1 MGAIPLQFIFFHP
14 DCNCRSRNLT
24 LSAQSIALR
33 SRTFTAGMEF
43 HQTPKI
49 NFKILSFSNSTA
61 VNRRGIY
68 CIIINYNY
76 SMISETT
83 PEPTVLPP
91 SRIAKRRPFSQAMG
105 LMSST
110 VMLTLSPGRHIS
122 TPSGSS
128 ITPVTSVVLK

>member
-1 MGAIPLQFIFFHP
+1 MMPAPIRAQAYIDGFCKPLPTKNFVTLGAFGVYQK
-14 DCNCRSRNLT
+14 RSASFACVSHRKKQDITVVLYVKS
-24 LSAQSIALR
+24 LLR
-33 SRTFTAGMEF
+33 SNEELR
-43 HQTPKI
+43 
-49 NFKILSFSNSTA
+49 NFSKA
-61 VNRRGIY
+61 
-68 CIIINYNY
+68 NY
-76 SMISETT
+76 STISATT